1 MLLAAVAQ
9 GAEIEALRL
18 AAWRAAG
25 REQADMPGEAAR
37 LEQAIRANLRGL
49 GYGS

>member
-9 GAEIEALRL
+9 GAEIEALRF
-18 AAWRAAG
+18 AAWRAARG
-25 REQADMPGEAAR
+25 EPAEMPGESAR

-49 GYGS
+49 GYGL